1 MILYHGSYMEV
12 SKPDLLHS
20 RLNVDF
26 GRGFYTTPI
35 FDQAVKWCGKYKHR
49 GRDGVLSEYLLNDEA
64 LKNCKVLKFET
75 YSEEWLD
82 FILSCRKGSDETDYD
97 IVIGGVANDK
107 VFNTIELYYDGLID
121 KTEALK
127 RLRYENPNLQI
138 CFRTQEV
145 IEKYL
150 SFEGSRKV

>member
-20 RLNVDF
+20 RLNVGF

-49 GRDGVLSEYLLNDEA
+49 GRDGVLSEYL
-64 LKNCKVLKFET
+64 
-75 YSEEWLD
+75 
-82 FILSCRKGSDETDYD
+82 
-97 IVIGGVANDK
+97 
-107 VFNTIELYYDGLID
+107 
-121 KTEALK
+121 
-127 RLRYENPNLQI
+127 
-138 CFRTQEV
+138 
-145 IEKYL
+145 